1 MAMKKRFLIFFSLF
15 LGTFLPSTPSYSGD
29 PNEILEQ
36 ESDGVRK
43 IVDQI
48 NKGPKARD
56 PYSAPEGLFILEG
69 CYGGKKGDEF
79 ENSVVNIKALYFSEI
94 FKRNTTKI
102 TRVHALFKKPVS
114 VGTAQEV
121 LGDFAPFVKG
131 RSPTQEAKIN
141 PAEVIGECTPKN
153 GGTEKRFTRD
163 YFIEFYYAP
172 GSKLV
177 QEARMW
183 NANYNN

>member
-1 MAMKKRFLIFFSLF
+1 MKNLIRFFVLLTLLF
-15 LGTFLPSTPSYSGD
+15 PFHLFAGD
-29 PNEILEQ
+29 PDEILEQ
-36 ESDGVRK
+36 QSDGVRK
-43 IVDQI
+43 LVDQV
-48 NKGPKARD
+48 NKTYHARD
-56 PYSAPEGLFILEG
+56 PYSAPEGLFIMEG

-79 ENSVVNIKALYFSEI
+79 SNSVVDMKALYYSEI
-94 FKRNTTKI
+94 FKKNTGKV
-102 TRVHALFKKPVS
+102 TRVHAVFNKPVS
-114 VGTAQEV
+114 VAAAQNTLAEFV
-121 LGDFAPFVKG
+121 PFLRG
-131 RSPTQEAKIN
+131 RTPTQESKIS
-141 PAEVIGECTPKN
+141 PSEVIGECSPKN

>member
-1 MAMKKRFLIFFSLF
+1 MRRLLYPALIALSFFLLSPALQA
-15 LGTFLPSTPSYSGD
+15 GD

-36 ESDGVRK
+36 QSDGVRK
-43 IVDQI
+43 LVDQV
-48 NKGPKARD
+48 NKTKGHD
-56 PYSAPEGLFILEG
+56 PYSSPEGLFIMEG

-79 ENSVVNIKALYFSEI
+79 ENSVVNIKALYYSEI
-94 FKRNTTKI
+94 FKKNTGKV

-114 VGTAQEV
+114 VGGAQSILAEFV
-121 LGDFAPFVKG
+121 PFLSG
-131 RSPTQEAKIN
+131 RTPTQESKISSS
-141 PAEVIGECTPKN
+141 EVIGECTPKN